1 MEEDGSFSLLM
12 KVAELV
18 EDKFAL
24 YDLLADEAEAG
35 NYVALDLMDEIWPPE
50 QIIEED

>member
-1 MEEDGSFSLLM
+1 MEKSFALLL
-12 KVAELV
+12 KVADLV

-24 YDLLADEAEAG
+24 YDLLATEAERG
-35 NYVALDLMDEIWPPE
+35 NATALDLMNEIWPPE